1 VKRLFS
7 TPASCIIIIALLL
20 AGPASGGDRRKV
32 IAGGDHNNP
41 PYEFLENG
49 KPTGFNIELM
59 RAVAEATGMDV
70 EFRLGPWEK
79 VREDLVQ
86 GRIDALAGM
95 YYSAQRNREVD
106 FSVPHTMVSAGLF
119 ARKESPLRSFAD
131 IKGKEVIVQ
140 KGDVI
145 NDYLRE
151 NRVTS
156 NIVAVTDPGD
166 VLRLLA
172 SGRHDC
178 ALMPSRLQ
186 GEYLARALGLD
197 NIKVLSMDLPQ
208 FRYCFAVRKGDNA
221 LLYRLDEGLNIL
233 KVNGK
238 YKAIYEKWFGVY
250 EQKDLWQT
258 LRYYVLALTLA
269 LALALSFLIWSKTL
283 KRRVELR
290 TSELRENEEKFRVLA
305 ETSQAAICVYQGEN
319 HVYVNAAMTRQTGY
333 TEQELME
340 MRFWEWMHEDDMEL
354 VRERGLARQRGE
366 QVPSHYEIKCITK
379 EGVEKWLYISAGRIE
394 FKGKPAGIV
403 TMFDI
408 TDRKRMEEE
417 LRQAHDDLEKRVEER
432 TLALRN
438 ANELLLQ
445 ANRDL
450 GREVEARKA
459 AVEVSIQSISL
470 LKATLEST
478 ADGILV
484 VDRAGSIIDFNER
497 FLELWHISRDVIVSL
512 DDDRALIY
520 LMEQLINPD
529 EFVAK
534 VRELCGQLDEES
546 LEVICFRD
554 GRVFE
559 WYSRPQRVDN
569 EIVGRVWSFRD
580 ITDRKRS
587 EEALHKANMVVEH
600 SPVVLFRCKAAPDW
614 PVELVS
620 RNVIQFGY
628 TPEEFLSGAITFSS
642 IIHPQDLERV
652 ISEMREYAASGVE
665 QLMQEYRIVAKGG
678 EVRWII
684 DQTYSERN
692 EAGEVTHYEGIV
704 FDVSERKQAEEALRE
719 SEALLRRK
727 KGLLEE
733 LNRTLEKRVQE
744 EVAKNREK
752 DMILIHQNRQA
763 AMGEILEHIAHQWKQ
778 PLNILNLIMYDMEYT
793 HSRGKLTDEQVSK
806 TLDNVTALTE
816 NMSQTINLFRDF
828 YKPDREKTLFSI
840 RESIDIALSFIMPAL
855 RYDSIEVELDADPEL
870 SAIGYPKEYAQ
881 VFINIMT
888 NARDALKEKGAEN
901 PRINIRAFADDNKAI
916 VDITDNAGGIPEGF
930 IDKIFDIYFTT
941 KGSSGGTGIGL
952 YMSKKI
958 IERNMG
964 GTLSVCNVEQG
975 AQFRIALDT
984 PMDIEVYNN
993 SLPC

>member
-7 TPASCIIIIALLL
+7 TPASCIIIIVLLL
-20 AGPASGGDRRKV
+20 AGPASGADKLKV

-79 VREDLVQ
+79 VRDDLVQ
-86 GRIDALAGM
+86 GRIDALTGM
-95 YYSAQRNREVD
+95 YYSAQRNRQVD

-119 ARKESPLRSFAD
+119 VRKESPLLSFAD

-145 NDYLRE
+145 HDYLRE
-151 NRVTS
+151 HGITS
-156 NIVAVTDPGD
+156 RIVAVTDPAD
-166 VLRLLA
+166 ELRLLA

-178 ALMPSRLQ
+178 SLMPSRLQ
-186 GEYLARALGLD
+186 GEYLKSTLGLD
-197 NIKVLSMDLPQ
+197 NIKVLRTDLPQ
-208 FRYCFAVRKGDNA
+208 FSYCFAVRKGDNA

-258 LRYYVLALTLA
+258 LRYFVWALTVIAAFLA
-269 LALALSFLIWSKTL
+269 ANFIWSWSL
-283 KRRVELR
+283 RRVVRKR
-290 TSELRENEEKFRVLA
+290 TAELRESEEKFRVLT
-305 ETSQAAICVYQGEN
+305 ETSPAAICLIQGE
-319 HVYVNAAMTRQTGY
+319 HHIYVNAAMISLSGY
-333 TEQELME
+333 TEQEFLE
-340 MRFWEWMHEDDMEL
+340 MKFWDFTHEEFREL
-354 VRERGLARQRGE
+354 VKERGLARQRGE
-366 QVPSHYEIKCITK
+366 PVPSRYEVKCLAK
-379 EGVEKWLYISAGRIE
+379 NGEEKWAFVSAGRIE
-394 FKGKPAGIV
+394 YKGAPAVIA
-403 TMFDI
+403 TLFDI
-408 TDRKRMEEE
+408 TDRKRMEDE

-432 TLALRN
+432 TLALRK
-438 ANELLLQ
+438 ANDLLLQ
-445 ANRDL
+445 ANREL

-484 VDRAGSIIDFNER
+484 VDCAGRIIDFNER
-497 FLELWHISRDVIVSL
+497 FLELWHINRDVIVSL
-512 DDDRALIY
+512 DDDRALTYI
-520 LMEQLINPD
+520 MEQLRNPD
-529 EFVAK
+529 EFVGK
-534 VRELCGQLDEES
+534 VRELCGQFDEES
-546 LEVICFRD
+546 LDVICFRD

-580 ITDRKRS
+580 ITDRKRD
-587 EEALHKANMVVEH
+587 E
-600 SPVVLFRCKAAPDW
+600 D
-614 PVELVS
+614 
-620 RNVIQFGY
+620 
-628 TPEEFLSGAITFSS
+628 
-642 IIHPQDLERV
+642 
-652 ISEMREYAASGVE
+652 
-665 QLMQEYRIVAKGG
+665 
-678 EVRWII
+678 
-684 DQTYSERN
+684 
-692 EAGEVTHYEGIV
+692 
-704 FDVSERKQAEEALRE
+704 ALRE

-727 KGLLEE
+727 KDLLEE
-733 LNRTLEKRVQE
+733 LNRTLEMRVHE

-763 AMGEILEHIAHQWKQ
+763 ALGEILDHIAHQWKQ

-793 HSRGKLTDEQVSK
+793 YSRGKLTNEQVSK

-816 NMSQTINLFRDF
+816 NMSQTINIFRDF

-840 RESIDIALSFIMPAL
+840 RESIDNALSFIMPAL
-855 RYDSIEVELDADPEL
+855 RYDAIDVEIDADPEL

-916 VDITDNAGGIPEGF
+916 VDITDNAGGIPERF

-958 IERNMG
+958 IENNMG

-975 AQFRIALDT
+975 AQFRIALDA
-984 PMDIEVYNN
+984 PQHLEVYSNR
-993 SLPC
+993 LFY

>member
-1 VKRLFS
+1 VKRLFP

-20 AGPASGGDRRKV
+20 AGPASGADRLKV

-41 PYEFLENG
+41 PYEFLDNG

-79 VREDLVQ
+79 LREDLVQ

-95 YYSAQRNREVD
+95 YYSAQRSRQVD

-119 ARKESPLRSFAD
+119 VRKESPLRSFGD

-151 NRVTS
+151 NGVTS

-186 GEYLARALGLD
+186 GEYLAKALGLD
-197 NIKVLSMDLPQ
+197 NIKVLSTDLPQ
-208 FRYCFAVRKGDNA
+208 FRYCFAVLKGDNA
-221 LLYRLDEGLNIL
+221 LIYRLDEGLNSL
-233 KVNGK
+233 KINGS
-238 YKAIYEKWFGVY
+238 YQRIYEKWFGVY
-250 EQKDLWQT
+250 EYKTLWQT

-283 KRRVELR
+283 KRQVELR

-305 ETSQAAICVYQGEN
+305 DTSQAAIWVYQGE
-319 HVYVNAAMTRQTGY
+319 HLVYVNPAMIHQTGF
-333 TEQELME
+333 TEQELIK
-340 MRFWEWMHEDDMEL
+340 MRFWEWVHPEFMES

-366 QVPSHYEIKCITK
+366 PVPSPYELKCITK

-394 FKGKPAGIV
+394 YKGRPAGIV

-408 TDRKRMEEE
+408 TDRKRMEDE

-432 TLALRN
+432 TLALRK

-445 ANRDL
+445 ANREL

-484 VDRAGSIIDFNER
+484 VDRGGRIIDFNER

-534 VRELCGQLDEES
+534 VRELVGQLGEES

-559 WYSRPQRVDN
+559 WYSRPQCVDN

-580 ITDRKRS
+580 ITDRKRD
-587 EEALHKANMVVEH
+587 E
-600 SPVVLFRCKAAPDW
+600 D
-614 PVELVS
+614 
-620 RNVIQFGY
+620 
-628 TPEEFLSGAITFSS
+628 
-642 IIHPQDLERV
+642 
-652 ISEMREYAASGVE
+652 
-665 QLMQEYRIVAKGG
+665 
-678 EVRWII
+678 
-684 DQTYSERN
+684 
-692 EAGEVTHYEGIV
+692 
-704 FDVSERKQAEEALRE
+704 ALRE

-733 LNRTLEKRVQE
+733 LNSTLEKRVQE

-763 AMGEILEHIAHQWKQ
+763 ALGEILEHIAHQWKQ

-793 HSRGKLTDEQVSK
+793 HSRGELTDEQVSK
-806 TLDNVTALTE
+806 TMDKVTALTE
-816 NMSQTINLFRDF
+816 NMSQTINIFRDF

-840 RESIDIALSFIMPAL
+840 RESIDSALSFIMPAL

-916 VDITDNAGGIPEGF
+916 VDITDNAGGIPERF
-930 IDKIFDIYFTT
+930 IDRIFDIYFTT
-941 KGSSGGTGIGL
+941 KGASGGTGIGL

-958 IERNMG
+958 IEKNMG

-975 AQFRIALDT
+975 AQFRIALDA
-984 PMDIEVYNN
+984 PQDVEVYNR
-993 SLPC
+993 LFY